1 MKQFL
6 LLAAIAVSS
15 CLFIN
20 FPAKAT
26 DKVTLQLRW
35 ENQSQFAGYYAAK
48 WQGYYKEAGLE
59 VEIKSAIKPNRETL
73 SAVDEVAE
81 GRADFGVGAA
91 DILLGIDKGLDL
103 SVLAVI
109 FQQSA
114 ACLFYKENTG
124 INSLAD
130 LTRLRVA
137 RQVNSLIDIEF
148 QAMLRSE
155 GIDPASVQPLKHVPG
170 LDRLIN
176 GQIDVMPAYSISM
189 HFNEQSRGMKLK
201 ALKPSTYGVDFY
213 GDSLFTRRR
222 LTKSNPEMVKRF
234 VSASLKGWKYALDH
248 PEEVADKISRNL
260 TRYVPIDN
268 PVTFNR
274 LQIKGV
280 KDLTLYPIVELGHIN
295 PGRWRRMNE
304 FLKGSGI
311 VKGDLDLGNVIFDP
325 DRQRQEIY
333 DTTIKVITIAFL
345 TVILI
350 SALFF
355 VWNYSLR
362 KTVNIRTKEL
372 RKISLEFFH
381 AQEVERK
388 RIGSE
393 LHDGLAPSLGAIKIC
408 AETAQKNVL
417 HNNIPTVL
425 ESMDKIVPITQG
437 TIEEVRRISKNLHP
451 SILDNLGIL
460 ASLDSLLED
469 FRFTHDGINFIDE
482 IQIEE
487 DPALDSLKFVIYRV
501 LQEALNNVVK
511 HSRATSVRVCLT
523 KSNKKINLTI
533 DDNGCGFEPEDVF
546 SSKKVGRGLGLTSMK
561 ERITLTGGSF
571 SIKSQELKGTV
582 LQASW
587 RYSGS

>member
-1 MKQFL
+1 MKQLL

-20 FPAKAT
+20 YPAEAAH
-26 DKVTLQLRW
+26 KVTLQLRW
-35 ENQSQFAGYYAAK
+35 EHQSQFAGYYAAK

-59 VEIKSAIKPNRETL
+59 VEIKSAIKPNREIL
-73 SAVDEVAE
+73 SAVNEVAE
-81 GRADFGVGAA
+81 GRADFGIGAA
-91 DILLGIDKGLDL
+91 DILLGIDKGFDL

-114 ACLFYKENTG
+114 ARLFYKENTR

-155 GIDPASVQPLKHVPG
+155 GIDPASVKPLKHTPG

-189 HFNEQSRGMKLK
+189 HFNEQSSGMKLK
-201 ALKPSTYGVDFY
+201 ALKPSTYGIDFY

-222 LTKSNPEMVKRF
+222 LTKNNPEMVKKF

-248 PEEVADKISRNL
+248 PEEIADKISRNL

-268 PVTFNR
+268 RSTFNR

-280 KDLTLYPIVELGHIN
+280 KDLTLYPIVDLGHIN

-311 VKGDLDLGNVIFDP
+311 VKGDLNLGNVIFDP
-325 DRQRQEIY
+325 VRQRQEIY
-333 DTTIKVITIAFL
+333 DTSIKVITIAFL

-350 SALFF
+350 SASFF
-355 VWNYSLR
+355 VWIYSLR
-362 KTVNIRTKEL
+362 KTVNLRTKEL
-372 RKISLEFFH
+372 RKLSLDFFH
-381 AQEVERK
+381 AQEEERK

-393 LHDGLAPSLGAIKIC
+393 LHDGLAQTLGAIKIW
-408 AETAQKNVL
+408 AETAQRNVRR
-417 HNNIPTVL
+417 NNVSKAL
-425 ESMDKIVPITQG
+425 KSMDKIVPATQE
-437 TIEEVRRISKNLHP
+437 TIEEVRRISSNLHP
-451 SILDNLGIL
+451 SILDNFGIL

-469 FRFTHDGINFIDE
+469 FRFTYDGINFIDE

-533 DDNGCGFEPEDVF
+533 DDNGCGLKPEDVL
-546 SSKKVGRGLGLTSMK
+546 SSKKVGRGLGLTSMR

-571 SIKSQELKGTV
+571 SIESQELKGTV
-582 LQASW
+582 LLASW
-587 RYSGS
+587 PYTGS

>member
-1 MKQFL
+1 MKQL
-6 LLAAIAVSS
+6 LLVASIIVSS

-20 FPAKAT
+20 YPAKAA

-59 VEIKSAIKPNRETL
+59 VEIKSAIKPNREIL
-73 SAVDEVAE
+73 SAVNEVAE

-91 DILLGIDKGLDL
+91 DILLGIDKGFDL

-114 ACLFYKENTG
+114 ACLFYRENTR

-137 RQVNSLIDIEF
+137 RQVNSLIDIEL

-155 GIDPASVQPLKHVPG
+155 GIDPASVQPLKHIPG
-170 LDRLIN
+170 LDRLVN

-201 ALKPSTYGVDFY
+201 SLKPSTYGVDFY
-213 GDSLFTRRR
+213 GDSLFTHRR
-222 LTKSNPEMVKRF
+222 LTKNNPEMVKKF
-234 VSASLKGWKYALDH
+234 VAASLKGWKYALDH
-248 PEEVADKISRNL
+248 PEEIADKISRDL
-260 TRYVPIDN
+260 TRYVLIEN
-268 PVTFNR
+268 RSTFNR

-325 DRQRQEIY
+325 VRQRQEFY
-333 DTTIKVITIAFL
+333 DKIIKVITVSFL

-350 SALFF
+350 SVLFF
-355 VWNYSLR
+355 VWIYSLR
-362 KTVNIRTKEL
+362 KTVNLRTKEL
-372 RKISLEFFH
+372 RKLSLDFFH
-381 AQEVERK
+381 AQEEERK

-393 LHDGLAPSLGAIKIC
+393 LHNGLAQSLGAIKIW
-408 AETAQKNVL
+408 AETAQ
-417 HNNIPTVL
+417 NNAQSNDVPKIL
-425 ESMDKIVPITQG
+425 ESMQKIVPITQG
-437 TIEEVRRISKNLHP
+437 TIEEVRRISRNLHP
-451 SILDNLGIL
+451 SVLDNFGIL
-460 ASLDSLLED
+460 ASLNALLEE
-469 FRFTHDGINFIDE
+469 FRLTHEGINFIDE
-482 IQIEE
+482 IQIE
-487 DPALDSLKFVIYRV
+487 DDHVLDSLKFVIYRV

-511 HSRATSVRVCLT
+511 HSQATLVRICLT
-523 KSNKKINLTI
+523 KSNTKINLTI
-533 DDNGCGFEPEDVF
+533 DDNGCGFEPEDVV
-546 SSKKVGRGLGLTSMK
+546 SSKKVGRGLGLTSMR

-571 SIKSQELKGTV
+571 SIESQELKGTV

-587 RYSGS
+587 PYGGS

>member
-1 MKQFL
+1 MKQLL

-20 FPAKAT
+20 YPAEAAH
-26 DKVTLQLRW
+26 KVTLQLRW
-35 ENQSQFAGYYAAK
+35 EHQSQFAGYYAAK

-59 VEIKSAIKPNRETL
+59 VEIKSAIKPNLETL

-91 DILLGIDKGLDL
+91 DILLGIDKGFDL

-114 ACLFYKENTG
+114 ARLFYKENTR

-137 RQVNSLIDIEF
+137 RIVNSLIDIEF

-155 GIDPASVQPLKHVPG
+155 GIDPASVQPLKHIPG
-170 LDRLIN
+170 LDLLIN
-176 GQIDVMPAYSISM
+176 GQVDVIPAYSISM
-189 HFNEQSRGMKLK
+189 HFNEQSRGIKLK

-222 LTKSNPEMVKRF
+222 LTKNNPEMVEKF

-248 PEEVADKISRNL
+248 PEEIADKISRDL
-260 TRYVPIDN
+260 TRYVPVDN
-268 PVTFNR
+268 RSTFNR

-280 KDLTLYPIVELGHIN
+280 KALTLYPIVELGHIN

-304 FLKGSGI
+304 FLKESGI
-311 VKGDLDLGNVIFDP
+311 VKGDLDIENVIFDP
-325 DRQRQEIY
+325 ARQRQEIY
-333 DTTIKVITIAFL
+333 DTTIKVIIIAFL

-350 SALFF
+350 SVLSF
-355 VWNYSLR
+355 VWIYSLR
-362 KTVNIRTKEL
+362 KTVNLRTKEL
-372 RKISLEFFH
+372 RKLSLDFFH
-381 AQEVERK
+381 AQEEERK

-393 LHDGLAPSLGAIKIC
+393 LHDGLAQTLGAIKIW
-408 AETAQKNVL
+408 AETAQRNARSNNVSETL
-417 HNNIPTVL
+417 K
-425 ESMDKIVPITQG
+425 SMDKIVPTTQE
-437 TIEEVRRISKNLHP
+437 TIEEVRRISSNLHP
-451 SILDNLGIL
+451 STLDNFGIL

-501 LQEALNNVVK
+501 LQEALNNAVK
-511 HSRATSVRVCLT
+511 HSRATSVRVCLA

-533 DDNGCGFEPEDVF
+533 DDNGCGFKPEGVL
-546 SSKKVGRGLGLTSMK
+546 SSKKVGRGLGLTSMR

-571 SIKSQELKGTV
+571 SIESQELKGTV
-582 LQASW
+582 LLASW
-587 RYSGS
+587 PYTGS